1 MRQYLKIRRSALWTS
16 IAFIILGMILAI
28 YPEMSGILFTKGL
41 AVVSL
46 VYAAVRFYRWR
57 KERLEGYLAIGDFAV
72 GVVFTVIGL
81 IGIFSPAV
89 ILSFLPFVT
98 GAALILDGIVKA
110 PVAIEMVK
118 VGDAYHIPVVV
129 AAVLPLLFGV
139 FLTAFPFQAATALIM
154 VFGIFLVIDGVCDII
169 SVAYFRKYEKENEE

>member
-1 MRQYLKIRRSALWTS
+1 MDVYCFYYTWNDTGNIPRDEWD
-16 IAFIILGMILAI
+16 FIYQGTGSSF
-28 YPEMSGILFTKGL
+28 P
-41 AVVSL
+41 SL
-46 VYAAVRFYRWR
+46 CSSTVLQME